1 MLSKNNIN
9 NYQMNL
15 QTLHIIPKNKL
26 DTYNSNYKL
35 FTKEVVHFVLSEES
49 NEFNM
54 INSILFEISNDIIKI
69 LKLKLKELKTYSN
82 KYYDMKEI
90 FIIVFSML
98 EEEYVIFKSII
109 DNDSNSIIYNIHKVK
124 NLVMTMYIQKG
135 QGLMTLQYLLKT

>member
-1 MLSKNNIN
+1 M
-9 NYQMNL
+9 
-15 QTLHIIPKNKL
+15 
-26 DTYNSNYKL
+26 

-135 QGLMTLQYLLKT
+135 